1 MARYDAR
8 AETYQEIR
16 VLGKPALFHD
26 MRLDRGTIPKGLYL
40 YEVRHDDEGWGN
52 PVQIARGI
60 LVNHFG
66 SILTREPI
74 RLPADGYLDIDPE
87 MDWEYDGGDCRTL
100 QEFIKKY
107 PPKKKSILSHGTEE
121 SRNMTSAA
129 FPRTVRSAER
139 VSR

>member
-1 MARYDAR
+1 MARYDTR

-40 YEVRHDDEGWGN
+40 YEVWHDEGWGN

-107 PPKKKSILSHGTEE
+107 PPKREKD
-121 SRNMTSAA
+121 R
-129 FPRTVRSAER
+129 ER
-139 VSR
+139 